1 MIHHL
6 DPFADIPNDLLSD
19 TIDRWIKGARNR
31 QIMKDR
37 LIDVMTYERIAEK
50 HDLSVR
56 YIKTLIYRLEDK
68 VFEHI

>member
-1 MIHHL
+1 VIHHL